1 MRPFELLIKGW
12 ASRVVLI
19 NLKHNETKKTKKPNE
34 NEIVGTNN
42 DHEKFWKQ
50 LNDRKIIGSNN
61 DHGKFRKQLK

>member
-19 NLKHNETKKTKKPNE
+19 NLKHNETKKPNE